1 MNQEHID
8 FLEKHKINFDTVK
21 LGYTRQIPI
30 EVLQMYEHIYHLYLD
45 PQYVL
50 TYWCGGCVFDMMKR
64 LMAYY
69 ETNVVNA
76 QPVVEPAVE
85 PVVEPVAEVKVAPAK
100 KTRKK

>member
-1 MNQEHID
+1 MNQDHID
-8 FLEKHKINFDTVK
+8 FIEKHKINFDTVK
-21 LGYTRQIPI
+21 LGYTRQIPM

-76 QPVVEPAVE
+76 QPAVQ
-85 PVVEPVAEVKVAPAK
+85 PVQETAQIDVQPKAK

>member
-85 PVVEPVAEVKVAPAK
+85 PVAEVKVAPAK